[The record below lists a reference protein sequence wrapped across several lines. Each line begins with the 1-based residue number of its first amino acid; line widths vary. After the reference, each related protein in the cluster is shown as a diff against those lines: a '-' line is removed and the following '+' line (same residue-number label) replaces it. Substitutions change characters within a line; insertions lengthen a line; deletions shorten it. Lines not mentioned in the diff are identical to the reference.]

1 MHGVQIWKEQN
12 NISNIE
18 NSHSLHRG
26 FFEYFLL
33 LNKTNDAFLYLSSV
47 LFIRYIYKYKTQ
59 HAKAVLAYYI
69 FFNWVINLDHLMYF
83 SCNTINI
90 YLLFSDFNFPYTI
103 HDL

>member
-1 MHGVQIWKEQN
+1 MEYRYERSKIILQISK
-12 NISNIE
+12 ILIHYIE
-18 NSHSLHRG
+18 VS
-26 FFEYFLL
+26 FEYFLL

-69 FFNWVINLDHLMYF
+69 FFNWVINLDHLIYF